1 MMNEKL
7 TRKKNRKPKI
17 VVIGGGTGLPVIL
30 AGLRA
35 KNADVTAIVTVA
47 DDGGSSG
54 DLRRQVNAVPPGDI
68 RNVLVSL
75 SDIPEMQKEIFQ
87 YRFAV
92 EDQSLAG
99 HSIGNLIISAMA
111 EMKGNIYEAIQVLGK
126 MMMID
131 GHVYP
136 AAEEPLELHAVF
148 KDGTQVSGESSIAK
162 HRKMI
167 DHVFVTKLDGSK
179 DVKAARKVV
188 SAILN
193 ADMVV
198 LGPGSLY
205 TSILPNL
212 MIPEISDAIK
222 KTQANV
228 VYICNIMTQL
238 GETENFSDAN
248 HLEVLHRHINQ
259 KFVDTVL
266 VNIGQVPENYIDTEK
281 YDEYLVQVEH
291 DFNGLKKE
299 APMVISNDFL
309 KLKDN
314 GVFHDKEKVVEELFK
329 ISFDVQY
336 YGRKFETNIDTV

>member
-179 DVKAARKVV
+179 EVKAARKVV

-248 HLEVLHRHINQ
+248 HLEVLHRHMNQ

-309 KLKDN
+309 ELRDN

-336 YGRKFETNIDTV
+336 YGRKFETNIDTI

>member
-1 MMNEKL
+1 MNEKL

-248 HLEVLHRHINQ
+248 HLEVLHRHMNQ

-309 KLKDN
+309 ELRDN

-336 YGRKFETNIDTV
+336 YGRKFETNIDTI

>member
-248 HLEVLHRHINQ
+248 HLEVLHRHMNQ

-309 KLKDN
+309 ELRDN

-336 YGRKFETNIDTV
+336 YGRKFETNIDTI